1 MIPESFINELLNKI
15 DVVDIIDKRVPL
27 KKTGANFVAC
37 CPFHQ
42 EKTPS
47 FSVSP
52 SKQFYH
58 CFGCG
63 AHGSAISFLIDHDGL
78 NFIDAIHE
86 LAKVVGLK
94 VPNQVD
100 EKPEKKK
107 ENIVL
112 EDSLILAKKYYQA
125 RLKASPEAIKYLK
138 SRGLTGEIAKQFSIG
153 FAPGGWNNL
162 NEVFKDYDNDVLIK
176 SGLINKNEKGKRY
189 DRFRNRIMFPI
200 YNAKGQLVG
209 FGGRVI
215 DEKDSPKYYN
225 SPETSLFQKSYELY
239 GLLAARKSI
248 RDKGYV
254 LVVEGYMDVVS
265 LAQHGISN
273 AVATLGTATTSF
285 HIQKLIRYTS
295 EIIFCFDGDEAGK
308 SAAWRAMQNS
318 LASVTDEVQ
327 LKFLFLSDQ
336 HDPDSYVRENSK
348 EKFEKLAK
356 DATPLSEYVVHYL
369 TKKNDLTSQEDRV
382 KFLNSVEPILNN
394 IASLKLTF
402 LLKKR
407 ISELLNLTIDELD
420 KVINVKSKENT
431 KPSSKNIP
439 REATSVVRR
448 FISLL
453 ISDPSLVEENDKDI
467 AWGDSLDEQLARA
480 CITKVLMDQNHNTAS
495 IFHFLNN
502 QFDSDFVDEIK
513 SQVLN
518 FDEKINVKDEVNIL
532 RNRIK
537 KNKSKVLNKSK
548 LDAIKNKSFDTL
560 SSEEKEFLK
569 TITKR

>member
-1 MIPESFINELLNKI
+1 MIPESFINELLNRI

-327 LKFLFLSDQ
+327 LKFLFLSEQ

-420 KVINVKSKENT
+420 KVINIKSKENT

-480 CITKVLMDQNHNTAS
+480 CITKVLMDQNHNTPS

-518 FDEKINVKDEVNIL
+518 FDEKINVEEEVNIL

>member
-1 MIPESFINELLNKI
+1 MIPESFINELLNRI

-327 LKFLFLSDQ
+327 LKFLFLSEQ

-407 ISELLNLTIDELD
+407 ISELLNLTIDELG

-431 KPSSKNIP
+431 KSSSKNIP
-439 REATSVVRR
+439 RDATSVVRR

-518 FDEKINVKDEVNIL
+518 LDEKINVEDEVNIL
-532 RNRIK
+532 RNRIQ

>member
-1 MIPESFINELLNKI
+1 MIPESFINELLNRV

-200 YNAKGQLVG
+200 YNGKGQLVG

-453 ISDPSLVEENDKDI
+453 ILDPSLVEENDKDI

-480 CITKVLMDQNHNTAS
+480 CITKVLMDQNHNTPS

-518 FDEKINVKDEVNIL
+518 FDEKINVEEEVNIL

>member
-1 MIPESFINELLNKI
+1 MIPESFINELLNRV

-453 ISDPSLVEENDKDI
+453 ISEPSLVEENDKDI

-480 CITKVLMDQNHNTAS
+480 CITKVLMDQNHNTPS

>member
-1 MIPESFINELLNKI
+1 MIPESFINELLNRI

-200 YNAKGQLVG
+200 YNTKGQLVG

-480 CITKVLMDQNHNTAS
+480 CITKVLMDQNHNTPS

-518 FDEKINVKDEVNIL
+518 FDEKINVEEEVNIL

>member
-1 MIPESFINELLNKI
+1 MIPESFINELLNRI

-431 KPSSKNIP
+431 KPSSKYIP

-480 CITKVLMDQNHNTAS
+480 CITKVLMDQNHNTPS

-518 FDEKINVKDEVNIL
+518 FDEKINVEEEVNIL

>member
-1 MIPESFINELLNKI
+1 MIPESFINELLNRI

-125 RLKASPEAIKYLK
+125 RLKGSPEAIKYLK

-248 RDKGYV
+248 RDEGYV

-265 LAQHGISN
+265 LAQHGITN

-327 LKFLFLSDQ
+327 LKFLFLSEQ

-431 KPSSKNIP
+431 KPLSKNIS

-467 AWGDSLDEQLARA
+467 AWGDPLDEQLARA

>member
-1 MIPESFINELLNKI
+1 MIPESFINELLNRI

-200 YNAKGQLVG
+200 YSAKGQLVG

-327 LKFLFLSDQ
+327 LKFLFLSEQ

-480 CITKVLMDQNHNTAS
+480 CITKVLMDQNHNTPS

>member
-1 MIPESFINELLNKI
+1 MIPESFINELLNRI

-518 FDEKINVKDEVNIL
+518 FDEKINVEEEVNIL

>member
-1 MIPESFINELLNKI
+1 MIPESFINELLNRI

-200 YNAKGQLVG
+200 YNGKGQLVG

-327 LKFLFLSDQ
+327 LKFLFLSEQ

-480 CITKVLMDQNHNTAS
+480 CITKVLMDQNHNTPS

-518 FDEKINVKDEVNIL
+518 FDEKINVEEEVNIL

>member
-1 MIPESFINELLNKI
+1 MIPESFINELLNRI

-327 LKFLFLSDQ
+327 LKFLFLSEQ

-420 KVINVKSKENT
+420 KVINIKSKENT

>member
-1 MIPESFINELLNKI
+1 MIPESFINELLNRI

-327 LKFLFLSDQ
+327 LKFLFLSEQ

-439 REATSVVRR
+439 REATSMVRR

-518 FDEKINVKDEVNIL
+518 FDEKINVEEEVNIL

>member
-1 MIPESFINELLNKI
+1 MIPESFINELLNRI

-327 LKFLFLSDQ
+327 LKFLFLSEQ

-518 FDEKINVKDEVNIL
+518 FDEKINVNEEVNIL

>member
-1 MIPESFINELLNKI
+1 MIPESFINELLNRI

-200 YNAKGQLVG
+200 YSAKGQLVG

-420 KVINVKSKENT
+420 KVINIKSKENT

>member
-1 MIPESFINELLNKI
+1 MIPESFINELLNRI

-265 LAQHGISN
+265 LAQHGITN

-327 LKFLFLSDQ
+327 LKFLFLSEQ

-431 KPSSKNIP
+431 KPLSKNIS

-467 AWGDSLDEQLARA
+467 AWGDPLDEQLARA

>member
-1 MIPESFINELLNKI
+1 MIPESFINELLNRI

-327 LKFLFLSDQ
+327 LKFLFLSEQ

-518 FDEKINVKDEVNIL
+518 FDEKINVEDEVNIL

>member
-1 MIPESFINELLNKI
+1 MIPESFINELLNRI

-327 LKFLFLSDQ
+327 LKFLFLSEQ

-518 FDEKINVKDEVNIL
+518 FDEKINVEEELNIL

>member
-1 MIPESFINELLNKI
+1 MIPESFINELLNRI

-327 LKFLFLSDQ
+327 LKFLFLSEQ

-518 FDEKINVKDEVNIL
+518 FDEKINVKEEVNIL

>member
-1 MIPESFINELLNKI
+1 MIPESFINELLNRI

-200 YNAKGQLVG
+200 YSAKGQLVG

-273 AVATLGTATTSF
+273 AVATLGTATTNF

-327 LKFLFLSDQ
+327 LKFLFLSEQ

-420 KVINVKSKENT
+420 KVINIKSKENT

>member
-1 MIPESFINELLNKI
+1 MIPESFINELLNRV

-327 LKFLFLSDQ
+327 LKFLFLSEQ

-518 FDEKINVKDEVNIL
+518 FDEKINVEEEVNIL

>member
-1 MIPESFINELLNKI
+1 MIPESFINELLNRV

-480 CITKVLMDQNHNTAS
+480 CITKVLMDQNHNTPS

>member
-1 MIPESFINELLNKI
+1 MIPESFINELLNRI

-518 FDEKINVKDEVNIL
+518 FDEKINVKEEVNIL

>member
-1 MIPESFINELLNKI
+1 MIPESFINELLNRV

-27 KKTGANFVAC
+27 KKAGANFVAC